1 MATQNRKLAGSPLG
15 GRIAGKSNPESA
27 IALELTTV
35 GVEDPWPA
43 VGWEEAHWVP
53 DSRNQ
58 YSNRERQIQTGPYQ
72 RAVPAHIAG
81 VDLEI
86 SATLAAEIEEAS
98 NEIVRFDAEMGPEL
112 EPYGA
117 VLLRSESAASSR
129 IERLT
134 ASSRAIAT
142 AETGVDS
149 SSSNAN
155 EIVANTRTM
164 QAAIDMAETLD
175 GDTVLAM
182 HRTLMATEPDIAGKW
197 RHQQVWIGPGH
208 AGPRIADF
216 VPPASDRV
224 PELMEDLTAFMRRT
238 DLPVLA
244 LAAAAHA
251 QFETIHP
258 FVDGNGRTGRA
269 LVHAVLRNRGLTVN
283 STVPVSAGLLTDTDA
298 YFDALT
304 RYRSGEAEPIISM
317 ISSATVRAVANGRE
331 LVSDLRSVRQG
342 WDKRLRV
349 RKGADA
355 WRLADMLIRQPVVTS
370 DLITR
375 ELGVG
380 QNNVNRV
387 LRPFEDAGI
396 LVASGSA
403 IRGRRVWRS
412 PEVLAEL
419 DDFAERAGRRSY
431 R

>member
-1 MATQNRKLAGSPLG
+1 
-15 GRIAGKSNPESA
+15 
-27 IALELTTV
+27 
-35 GVEDPWPA
+35 
-43 VGWEEAHWVP
+43 VGWEEAPWVP
-53 DSRNQ
+53 DLRIQ
-58 YSNRERQIQTGPYQ
+58 YSNRERQIQTGPYR
-72 RAVPAHIAG
+72 RAIPPHITGA
-81 VDLEI
+81 DLGI

-98 NEIVRFDAEMGPEL
+98 NEIVRFDAEIGSEL
-112 EPYGA
+112 EPYGV

-129 IERLT
+129 IEDLT
-134 ASSRAIAT
+134 ASARAIAT

-149 SSSNAN
+149 SPSNAN

-164 QAAIDMAETLD
+164 QAAIGMAGTLNS
-175 GDTVLAM
+175 DTVLAM
-182 HRTLMATEPDIAGKW
+182 HRILMAAEPDIAGKW
-197 RHQQVWIGPGH
+197 RDRQVWIGPGN

-216 VPPASDRV
+216 VPPDSDRV
-224 PELMEDLTAFMRRT
+224 PELIEDLTAFMRRT

-258 FVDGNGRTGRA
+258 FIDGNGRTGRA
-269 LVHAVLRNRGLTVN
+269 LVHAILRNKGLTAV
-283 STVPVSAGLLTDTDA
+283 STVPVSAGLLTDTRA

-304 RYRSGEAEPIISM
+304 QYRLGDTDPIISM
-317 ISSATVRAVANGRE
+317 MSSASIQAVANGRE
-331 LVSDLRSVRQG
+331 LVSDLRSVRRG
-342 WDKRLRV
+342 WDERLHV

-355 WRLADMLIRQPVVTS
+355 WRLADLLIRQPVVTRG
-370 DLITR
+370 LITS

-419 DDFAERAGRRSY
+419 DDFAERSGRRSY
-431 R
+431 RR